1 MASRNLWILDLNF
14 KIFFSYATIERVK
27 SFYGFASVANS
38 TSASKSRYHH
48 HRRNFSRMSE
58 SSGSAD
64 YAFEV
69 FNQPFKV
76 EFLNHQDGLN
86 VRVKDD

>member
-1 MASRNLWILDLNF
+1 
-14 KIFFSYATIERVK
+14 
-27 SFYGFASVANS
+27 
-38 TSASKSRYHH
+38 
-48 HRRNFSRMSE
+48 MSE
-58 SSGSAD
+58 SSGSTD